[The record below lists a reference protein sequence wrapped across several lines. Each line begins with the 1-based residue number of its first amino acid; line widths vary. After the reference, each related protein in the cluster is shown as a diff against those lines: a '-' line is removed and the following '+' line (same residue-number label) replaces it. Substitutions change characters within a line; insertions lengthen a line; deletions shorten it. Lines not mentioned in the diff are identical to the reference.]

1 MSSRVAVLLADIT
14 TLDVDAIVNAANST
28 LLGGGGVDGAIHRAA
43 GPGLLAECRAL
54 GGCATGDAK
63 ITRGHGLKARHVIHA
78 VGPVWNGGAQGEERL
93 LASCYERGIALAREH
108 GLRTI
113 AFPCISTGV
122 YGYPIDAAAR
132 VALRTVSRA
141 VAAGPLPERVTLCAY
156 DAPSAMALQSAL
168 AETRDEPEPAP
179 FAAFPSFAP
188 LFQERMPSGVPAHLQ
203 LLNLGPRAVEAV
215 DAVRDATM
223 RSGERLDVEI
233 AALLAESN
241 WRPQLV
247 GAVAVL
253 VANANDVRL
262 TALWSAIDRPCWSS
276 PQLVAVASFA
286 DAAFDA
292 RARARLDRRGALDAR
307 ETASMPWPLRHSALG
322 PGSIADHAAKT
333 LSALFRVCELRAGTS
348 DWFASYA
355 ASEQLRAILA
365 SDTDRGGEIAERWA
379 LAAARIILGGRE
391 PFG

>member
-1 MSSRVAVLLADIT
+1 MLAGSRIALLLADIT
-14 TLDVDAIVNAANST
+14 TLDVDAIVNAANPT

-43 GPGLLAECRAL
+43 GPDLLAECRAL

-78 VGPVWNGGAQGEERL
+78 VGPVWNGGARGEERL
-93 LASCYERGIALAREH
+93 LASCYERAIALAREY
-108 GLRTI
+108 GLETI
-113 AFPCISTGV
+113 AFPCISTGA

-132 VALRTVSRA
+132 VAVRTVSRA
-141 VAAGPLPERVTLCAY
+141 VVAGPLPERVTLCAY
-156 DAPSAMALQSAL
+156 DEPSAMALQSAL
-168 AETRDEPEPAP
+168 REARDELEPAP

-188 LFQERMPSGVPAHLQ
+188 LFEKRPTSGVPAHLQ
-203 LLNLGPRAVEAV
+203 LLNLAPDAVEAV

-233 AALLAESN
+233 AALLAERN

-253 VANANDVRL
+253 VAEANDARL
-262 TALWSAIDRPCWSS
+262 TALWSAIDRPCWIS

-292 RARARLDRRGALDAR
+292 RARARLDRRG
-307 ETASMPWPLRHSALG
+307 
-322 PGSIADHAAKT
+322 PGSIADHPAKT
-333 LSALFRVCELRAGTS
+333 LSALFRVSELRAGAS
-348 DWFASYA
+348 EWFAPYA
-355 ASEQLRAILA
+355 ASEELRAILA